1 MESSFSSQGDRP
13 MSRALA
19 TASLGVPT
27 SMGIV
32 NMGQT
37 MRKQLEA
44 QAVLLARVTA
54 SAHNTVSFHFPS
66 FGQTFPF
73 SHSVGVFFP
82 LKNQGERTE
91 SPFSEGEAPHRI
103 TTPASHQTPSGRGW
117 SRSSCGQTSVPA
129 LGQLTSWEAR
139 AWAPLRP
146 LALFQANL

>member
-1 MESSFSSQGDRP
+1 

-19 TASLGVPT
+19 TAFLGVPT
-27 SMGIV
+27 STGIV

-37 MRKQLEA
+37 MRKQLGA

-54 SAHNTVSFHFPS
+54 SARNTVSFHFPS

-91 SPFSEGEAPHRI
+91 SPFSEGRGPHTGLQHLQVTR
-103 TTPASHQTPSGRGW
+103 PRQGVDGVGAAVGRCEFQPSV
-117 SRSSCGQTSVPA
+117 S
-129 LGQLTSWEAR
+129 
-139 AWAPLRP
+139 
-146 LALFQANL
+146 

>member
-91 SPFSEGEAPHRI
+91 SPFSEG
-103 TTPASHQTPSGRGW
+103 RGPIQDYNTCKSPDPVRVW
-117 SRSSCGQTSVPA
+117 T
-129 LGQLTSWEAR
+129 E
-139 AWAPLRP
+139 
-146 LALFQANL
+146 